1 MAANS
6 AMLSKNCLSETVD
19 KDILSEAQQ
28 LLDPVRGGNTDESSS
43 FMDAGYTDT
52 LDHIIDPDFLILRI
66 LRILRIL
73 QVIMRSDF
81 ETTNRQGIT
90 YATH

>member
-1 MAANS
+1 VRHN
-6 AMLSKNCLSETVD
+6 NN
-19 KDILSEAQQ
+19 

-66 LRILRIL
+66 LRIL